1 MNTAKP
7 TTLQLKHAESKV
19 YVFPTVVEVDGGA
32 VVGSGTPVAV
42 TLKELAEMIA
52 EHLPESGTPGT
63 GD

>member
-19 YVFPTVVEVDGGA
+19 YVFPTVVEVDGGK

-42 TLKELAEMIA
+42 TLKEFAELIA
-52 EHLPESGTPGT
+52 EHLPETGTP
-63 GD
+63 

>member
-42 TLKELAEMIA
+42 TLKELAELIA
-52 EHLPESGTPGT
+52 EHLPETGTP
-63 GD
+63 